1 MYVSWSIHPSAGWH
15 LCAIDTKNRKKLG
28 LIFVVGRRLLSIA
41 NPAGSSVAVK
51 CVVAIVTLSDLL
63 FLIWYPPFSP
73 SLSLTVCSLGSPR
86 TIHIVAFIILLRC
99 FVDCGSH
106 HPFIHLRHLPMKQI
120 SHASLLFTSL
130 FFVWLYCNCTVW
142 NCFTCQRFGSR
153 SFFFLF
159 FLISW
164 LCFLG
169 EGDPVSI
176 SYFQFFFSYFQM
188 I

>member
-28 LIFVVGRRLLSIA
+28 LIFVVGSRLLSIA

-86 TIHIVAFIILLRC
+86 TIRIVAFIVLLSSIVAVTIPSSTWGTCQWNRLVTPHC
-99 FVDCGSH
+99 FSH
-106 HPFIHLRHLPMKQI
+106 
-120 SHASLLFTSL
+120 LFSSSG
-130 FFVWLYCNCTVW
+130 CTVTVQSETVSLV
-142 NCFTCQRFGSR
+142 NDLALDP
-153 SFFFLF
+153 SFFSSF
-159 FLISW
+159 
-164 LCFLG
+164 
-169 EGDPVSI
+169 
-176 SYFQFFFSYFQM
+176 
-188 I
+188 